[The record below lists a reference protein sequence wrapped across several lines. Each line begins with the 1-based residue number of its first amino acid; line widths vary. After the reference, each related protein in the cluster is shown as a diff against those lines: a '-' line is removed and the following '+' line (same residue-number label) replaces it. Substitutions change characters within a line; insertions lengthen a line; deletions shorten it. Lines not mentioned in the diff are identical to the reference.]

1 MELGRL
7 GLDGPTR
14 REASGRAAWRPGLR
28 TGAERSTGLGCASA
42 DDSEDEEQRAAGG
55 PGPKSW
61 IRPGSGELTGWMTA
75 DFARLRE
82 RTSHVSSG
90 HMGCIVTTE
99 PVQDRSFLDRSF
111 QICRLDAQHSNKG
124 IKGRRNGSC

>member
-7 GLDGPTR
+7 GYDGPTR
-14 REASGRAAWRPGLR
+14 RRTSGRAAWWPGLR
-28 TGAERSTGLGCASA
+28 TGAELSKGRGCDCA

-61 IRPGSGELTGWMTA
+61 IRPGSGVLTGRMTA

-90 HMGCIVTTE
+90 HMGPLRQNRCKI
-99 PVQDRSFLDRSF
+99 DSF
-111 QICRLDAQHSNKG
+111 
-124 IKGRRNGSC
+124 

>member
-7 GLDGPTR
+7 GYDGPNR
-14 REASGRAAWRPGLR
+14 WRASGRAAWRPGLR
-28 TGAERSTGLGCASA
+28 TGAERSTGRGCDYA

-61 IRPGSGELTGWMTA
+61 IRPGSGVLTGRMTA

-82 RTSHVSSG
+82 RTFHVLIG
-90 HMGCIVTTE
+90 HMECAVTTE
-99 PVQDRSFLDRSF
+99 PVQDRFFLDRSF
-111 QICRLDAQHSNKG
+111 QTCRLDAKHSN
-124 IKGRRNGSC
+124 

>member
-14 REASGRAAWRPGLR
+14 RGASGRAAWRPGLR
-28 TGAERSTGLGCASA
+28 TGAERSTGRRYTSA

-61 IRPGSGELTGWMTA
+61 IRPGSGVLTGRMTA
-75 DFARLRE
+75 DFALLRE
-82 RTSHVSSG
+82 RTSHVMSG
-90 HMGCIVTTE
+90 HMGCVFTTE
-99 PVQDRSFLDRSF
+99 PVQIGSF
-111 QICRLDAQHSNKG
+111 QIDQFKDAVWMQS
-124 IKGRRNGSC
+124 IQTRE

>member
-7 GLDGPTR
+7 GYDGPAR
-14 REASGRAAWRPGLR
+14 RRASGRAAWRPGLR
-28 TGAERSTGLGCASA
+28 TGAERRTGRGCDHA

-61 IRPGSGELTGWMTA
+61 IRPGRGVLTGRMTA

-82 RTSHVSSG
+82 QTSHVSSG
-90 HMGCIVTTE
+90 HMGCAVTTE
-99 PVQDRSFLDRSF
+99 PTQMQD
-111 QICRLDAQHSNKG
+111 
-124 IKGRRNGSC
+124 

>member
-7 GLDGPTR
+7 GYDGPTR
-14 REASGRAAWRPGLR
+14 RRTSGRAAWRPGPR
-28 TGAERSTGLGCASA
+28 TGAERSTGRGCDCGA
-42 DDSEDEEQRAAGG
+42 DDSKSEDEEQRATGG

-61 IRPGSGELTGWMTA
+61 IRSGSGVLTGRMTA

-90 HMGCIVTTE
+90 HMGCAVTTE
-99 PVQDRSFLDRSF
+99 PRQD
-111 QICRLDAQHSNKG
+111 
-124 IKGRRNGSC
+124 

>member
-7 GLDGPTR
+7 GYDGPTR
-14 REASGRAAWRPGLR
+14 RRASGRAAWRPGLR
-28 TGAERSTGLGCASA
+28 IGAERSTGRGCDCA

-61 IRPGSGELTGWMTA
+61 IRPGSGVLTGRMTA
-75 DFARLRE
+75 DFAPLRG

-90 HMGCIVTTE
+90 HTGRAVTTE
-99 PVQDRSFLDRSF
+99 PVQD
-111 QICRLDAQHSNKG
+111 
-124 IKGRRNGSC
+124 